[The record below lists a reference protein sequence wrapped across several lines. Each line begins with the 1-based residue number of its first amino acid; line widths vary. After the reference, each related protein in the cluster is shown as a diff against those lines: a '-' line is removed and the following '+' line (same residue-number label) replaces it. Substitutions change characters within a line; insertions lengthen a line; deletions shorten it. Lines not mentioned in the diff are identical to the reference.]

1 MLSSTIVIPESIKVP
16 PNNNSGKI
24 NIHKLRPDKSGK
36 VTFPESSKVEYYEGG
51 WNDGEIQGEGE
62 MKWKDGSKY
71 IGEYFKG
78 QKDGLGTFK
87 YHSGNFFRGFW
98 IKGKRD
104 GVGVFYNGD
113 GI

>member
-1 MLSSTIVIPESIKVP
+1 
-16 PNNNSGKI
+16 
-24 NIHKLRPDKSGK
+24 
-36 VTFPESSKVEYYEGG
+36 
-51 WNDGEIQGEGE
+51 

-87 YHSGNFFRGFW
+87 YNSGNFFRGFW